1 MSFCRS
7 RDAFA
12 TVAFPPARGTGTQVA
27 ELGNGP
33 RLVRALAG
41 GLPLQ
46 TFCKRFAAG
55 CKRFAADEYANPTKR
70 GRSGSRDPQ
79 RFRGVWPLF
88 AGVRGIF

>member
-12 TVAFPPARGTGTQVA
+12 TVAIPRARGTGTRVG
-27 ELGNGP
+27 ELGSP

-55 CKRFAADEYANPTKR
+55 CKRFAADGYANPTK
-70 GRSGSRDPQ
+70 
-79 RFRGVWPLF
+79 
-88 AGVRGIF
+88 